1 MRSRPKPTYRFLW
14 VSVHV
19 ARVPTHILS
28 THTRIRHNLQ
38 LFLLR
43 IITKGF
49 VSTAMLFKYVRS
61 KKTINSF
68 STCWYILIER
78 RTKENDSCYW
88 TPSLFKSLGYN
99 STFIVENWCCI
110 YFFGRGTREY
120 SGVFETSCFFLS
132 RDSFT

>member
-1 MRSRPKPTYRFLW
+1 MRSRPKPTYQFLW

-19 ARVPTHILS
+19 ARVPTRILP
-28 THTRIRHNLQ
+28 THTWIRHNLQ
-38 LFLLR
+38 LFLIR

-88 TPSLFKSLGYN
+88 TPSLFKSLAYN
-99 STFIVENWCCI
+99 STFIVEHWCCI

-120 SGVFETSCFFLS
+120 SAVFETSCFFLS
-132 RDSFT
+132 RDSFM